1 MPHTRLNNGSC
12 STRFRP
18 HRPNPPQPLT
28 SNTPVL
34 ARARA
39 FSQLALDR
47 LKKRVLSRWSQQ
59 HCPFHRNNLM
69 KLRKSLVV
77 SQQSAWL
84 FDQA

>member
-1 MPHTRLNNGSC
+1 M
-12 STRFRP
+12 
-18 HRPNPPQPLT
+18 
-28 SNTPVL
+28 
-34 ARARA
+34 
-39 FSQLALDR
+39 
-47 LKKRVLSRWSQQ
+47 LSRWSQQ